1 MNQTPVAVVGCG
13 AFGRHHARIYK
24 ELPQAQLVGVY
35 DPDRARAQALAQE
48 HGTAVLD
55 SLDAVTSAARAVSI
69 AAPTTAHAAL
79 ACDLM
84 AAGCD
89 VLVEKP
95 IAPSL
100 PEADAMIA
108 AAQRHARILM
118 VGHLERFNPA
128 VRLLRP
134 RLTRPMFFEVH
145 RLSLFTPRSLDVD
158 VLLDLMIHDL
168 DLVLSFVGDTVSD
181 LQAVGLEVLSRH
193 TDIANVRLTF
203 SQGCVANLTA
213 SRVSTERVRK
223 LRFFQPGE
231 YISLDLARRD
241 AQIFKLTSP
250 PGSPLPQIAHEQ
262 LQGGESEPLR
272 SEIEAFLEAVSTRQ
286 AAEPDGPS
294 ARAALAVALQA
305 AAAIADHREKLEAL
319 ALPKR

>member
-1 MNQTPVAVVGCG
+1 MNPIPVAVVGCG
-13 AFGRHHARIYK
+13 AFGRHHARLYK
-24 ELPQAQLVGVY
+24 ELPQAALAGVY
-35 DPDRARAQALAQE
+35 DTDPARAAALARE
-48 HGTAVLD
+48 HGVPVLA
-55 SLDAVTSAARAVSI
+55 SLAEVKAAAQAVSI

-79 ACDLM
+79 ACELM

-100 PEADAMIA
+100 ADADAMLA
-108 AAQRHARILM
+108 AAERHGRILM

-134 RLTRPMFFEVH
+134 RITRPMFFEVH
-145 RLSLFTPRSLDVD
+145 RLSVFTPRSLDVD

-168 DLVLSFVGDTVSD
+168 DLVLSFVGDELAD
-181 LQAVGLEVLSRH
+181 LQAVGLAVLSRH

-203 SQGCVANLTA
+203 AHGCVANLTA

-262 LQGGESEPLR
+262 LQGGEAEPLR
-272 SEIEAFLEAVSTRQ
+272 SEIEAFLEAVATRRSV
-286 AAEPDGPS
+286 EPDGPS
-294 ARAALAVALQA
+294 ARAALAVALRA
-305 AAAIADHREKLEAL
+305 AAAISEHREKLGAL
-319 ALPKR
+319 AGTR

>member
-1 MNQTPVAVVGCG
+1 VVGCG
-13 AFGRHHARIYK
+13 VFGRHHARLYK
-24 ELPQAQLVGVY
+24 ELPQAALAGVY
-35 DPDRARAQALAQE
+35 DTDPARAAALARE
-48 HGTAVLD
+48 HGVPVLA
-55 SLDAVTSAARAVSI
+55 SLAEVKAAAQAVSI

-79 ACDLM
+79 ACELM

-100 PEADAMIA
+100 ADADAMLA
-108 AAQRHARILM
+108 AAERHGRILM

-134 RLTRPMFFEVH
+134 RITRPMFFEVH
-145 RLSLFTPRSLDVD
+145 RLSVFTPRSLDVD

-168 DLVLSFVGDTVSD
+168 DLVLSFVGDELAD
-181 LQAVGLEVLSRH
+181 LQAVGLAVLSRH

-203 SQGCVANLTA
+203 AHGCVANLTA

-262 LQGGESEPLR
+262 LQGGEAEPLR
-272 SEIEAFLEAVSTRQ
+272 SEIEAFLEAVATRRSV
-286 AAEPDGPS
+286 EPDGPS
-294 ARAALAVALQA
+294 ARAALAVALRA
-305 AAAIADHREKLEAL
+305 AAAIFEHREKLGAL
-319 ALPKR
+319 AGTR

>member
-1 MNQTPVAVVGCG
+1 VNPVPVAVVGCG

-24 ELPQAQLVGVY
+24 ELPQANLVGIY
-35 DPDRARAQALAQE
+35 DPDRDRAAALAQE
-48 HGTAVLD
+48 HGTTVLD
-55 SLDAVTSAARAVSI
+55 SLDAVKSRARAVSI

-79 ACDLM
+79 ACELM

-100 PEADAMIA
+100 AEADAMIA
-108 AAQRHARILM
+108 AAQAHGRILM

-134 RLTRPMFFEVH
+134 RITRPMFFEVH
-145 RLSLFTPRSLDVD
+145 RLSVFTPRSLDVD

-168 DLVLSFVGDTVSD
+168 DLVLSFVADPLAD
-181 LQAVGLEVLSRH
+181 LQAVGLAVLSRH

-203 SQGCVANLTA
+203 AHGCVANLTA

-223 LRFFQPGE
+223 LRFFQPAE

-250 PGSPLPQIAHEQ
+250 PGSPLPQIAHEH
-262 LQGGESEPLR
+262 LQGGGDEPLR
-272 SEIEAFLEAVSTRQ
+272 SEIEAFLQAVSSRRLSE
-286 AAEPDGPS
+286 ADGPS

-305 AAAIADHREKLEAL
+305 AAAIARHREKLAL
-319 ALPKR
+319 AEPS

>member
-1 MNQTPVAVVGCG
+1 MNQIPVAVVGCG
-13 AFGRHHARIYK
+13 AFGRHHARLYK
-24 ELPQAQLVGVY
+24 ELPQAALAGVY
-35 DPDRARAQALAQE
+35 DTDPARAAALARE
-48 HGTAVLD
+48 HGVPVLA
-55 SLDAVTSAARAVSI
+55 SLAEVKAAAQAVSI

-79 ACDLM
+79 ACELM
-84 AAGCD
+84 AGGCD

-100 PEADAMIA
+100 ADADAMLA
-108 AAQRHARILM
+108 AAERHGRILM

-134 RLTRPMFFEVH
+134 RITRPMFFEVH
-145 RLSLFTPRSLDVD
+145 RLSVFTPRSLDVD

-168 DLVLSFVGDTVSD
+168 DLVLSFVGDELAD
-181 LQAVGLEVLSRH
+181 LQAVGLAVLSRH

-203 SQGCVANLTA
+203 AHGCVANLTA

-262 LQGGESEPLR
+262 LQGGEAEPLR
-272 SEIEAFLEAVSTRQ
+272 SEIEAFLEAVATRRSV
-286 AAEPDGPS
+286 EPDGPS
-294 ARAALAVALQA
+294 ARAALAVALRA
-305 AAAIADHREKLEAL
+305 AAAISEHREKLGAL
-319 ALPKR
+319 AGTR